1 MPKIRKSLV
10 LLLLITCFSVLYRVF
25 LVFREGFPPGADIGL
40 HGSLI
45 HSITQGG
52 NVNFM
57 WNIYHMGGGSSNT
70 FPGYHIFTAAL
81 LSFTGLPDYLAEAF
95 AAIIFSTLIVA
106 VTFLLTRKILNES
119 IALIAAFFIGV
130 SFYDIYMLLWSG
142 YPNIVTLM
150 LIPLVFYLFLEKSRF
165 TPLPF
170 ITAASLLCASIFL
183 THSLSAVIFVTIILA
198 PVLAALCFPRHFG
211 LDRKAALN
219 WVVPLFVGA
228 LLVSP
233 FLIQAAPFYLN
244 LNSPVYTGGLR
255 ELQNLLLP
263 NRVVPLGFVL
273 PFFAF
278 FFLGFLFF
286 RYLPVKPKFSVILL
300 ASWLIIPTVLTQSY
314 LAGFYIDYER
324 FLYFAVLPLTIL
336 VAAGVFLGARL
347 LSRGAN
353 RFSAVKKRLSF
364 NHAVTVFAVIL
375 IVLVCFELPHFS
387 LTPSEGVDLQGQLQF
402 MNTPGY
408 DGIQWVKTH
417 TPSDSVVVSDAMYGW
432 WLGGFAQRRAVAAM
446 DPIFITNSRE
456 FEPAKL
462 IGWLLDTD
470 YSIDNDLIQ
479 VREDGGY
486 VGRQNP
492 EFLTKLKNS
501 YYPLSFLYFDNS
513 QTSITYS
520 KGDEAIT
527 VLASKLS
534 VKDMR
539 MENSS
544 DYASIIVT
552 LGNEFFN
559 FTQKT
564 TVYKGA
570 GFVEMTETLSSN
582 NQKVNFQC
590 LNFKAQTRGDLALG
604 NGNFATLD
612 DPSVNVAGQLIFP
625 KTQPTVRNASRDS
638 FEINYNLPTNSNAEV
653 SFYVSVFEYPELSST
668 AATQAGL
675 QEKFIAN
682 TKCYTQ
688 KSGDAPLDVLDYR
701 QALAK
706 LDVSYV
712 ALRDFSQRERFANDP
727 MFTLEYVNEEVA
739 IFRVNTHSQ
748 QQQPL

>member
-1 MPKIRKSLV
+1 MPKTRKSLV
-10 LLLLITCFSVLYRVF
+10 LLLLITCFSALYRVF
-25 LVFREGFPPGADIGL
+25 LVFRDGFPPGADIGL

-57 WNIYHMGGGSSNT
+57 WNIYHMGGGTSNT
-70 FPGYHIFTAAL
+70 FPGYHIFTAAFIF
-81 LSFTGLPDYLAEAF
+81 FTGLPDYLAEAL

-119 IALIAAFFIGV
+119 VALIASFFMGV
-130 SFYDIYMLLWSG
+130 SFYDIYMVLWSG

-165 TPLPF
+165 TSLPF
-170 ITAASLLCASIFL
+170 ISAASLLCAAIFL
-183 THSLSAVIFVTIILA
+183 THSLSAAIFVVI
-198 PVLAALCFPRHFG
+198 VLASVLAVLCFPGHSG
-211 LDRKAALN
+211 LDRKAALGMII
-219 WVVPLFVGA
+219 PLFAGA

-233 FLIQAAPFYLN
+233 FLLQAAPFYLN

-255 ELQNLLLP
+255 DLQALLLP
-263 NRVVPLGFVL
+263 NRIVPMGFVW

-278 FFLGFLFF
+278 FFLGFLLF

-314 LAGFYIDYER
+314 LAGFYTDYER

-347 LSRGAN
+347 LSKGAN
-353 RFSAVKKRLSF
+353 RFSAVKKHLSF
-364 NHAVTVFAVIL
+364 TRAVTVFAVIL

-387 LTPSEGVDLQGQLQF
+387 LTLSEGVDLQGQLQF
-402 MNTPGY
+402 MNTQGY
-408 DGIQWVKTH
+408 DGIQWVKYH
-417 TPSDSVVVSDAMYGW
+417 TPTDSVVVSDAMYGW

-470 YSIDNDLIQ
+470 YLVDNGLIQ

-492 EFLTKLKNS
+492 EFLAKLNSS
-501 YYPLSFLYFDNS
+501 YYPLSFLYFNNS
-513 QTSITYS
+513 QTAITYTN
-520 KGDEAIT
+520 GEETRTI
-527 VLASKLS
+527 LASQLS
-534 VKDMR
+534 VKETR
-539 MENSS
+539 MENTSE
-544 DYASIIVT
+544 YASIIIT
-552 LGNEFFN
+552 SGNEFFN

-582 NQKVNFQC
+582 NQSVNFGC
-590 LNFKAQTRGDLALG
+590 LSFKAQTRGNLALG
-604 NGNFATLD
+604 NGDFATLD

-625 KTQPTVRNASRDS
+625 KTMPTVRNASRDS
-638 FEINYNLPTNSNAEV
+638 FEINYNLTPNSNAEV
-653 SFYVSVFEYPELSST
+653 SFYVSVFEYPALNSQE
-668 AATQAGL
+668 ATQTGL

-682 TKCYTQ
+682 TKSYTQ

-701 QALAK
+701 QALEK
-706 LDVSYV
+706 LNVSYV
-712 ALRDFSQRERFANDP
+712 ALRDFSQQERFANDP
-727 MFTLEYVNEEVA
+727 IFTLEYVNEEVA
-739 IFRVNTHSQ
+739 IFRVNTHSP

>member
-1 MPKIRKSLV
+1 MPKIKKCLV
-10 LLLLITCFSVLYRVF
+10 LLLLITCFSALYRVF
-25 LVFREGFPPGADIGL
+25 LVFRDSFPPGADIGL
-40 HGSLI
+40 HSSLI
-45 HSITQGG
+45 YSITQGG

-57 WNIYHMGGGSSNT
+57 WNIYHMGGGTSNT

-81 LSFTGLPDYLAEAF
+81 LSFTSLPDYLAEAF
-95 AAIIFSTLIVA
+95 SVIIFSTLTVT

-119 IALIAAFFIGV
+119 IALITAFFMGV

-170 ITAASLLCASIFL
+170 ITTASLLSAAIFL
-183 THSLSAVIFVTIILA
+183 THSLSAVIFVAIILA
-198 PVLAALCFPRHFG
+198 PVLAVLCFPRHFG
-211 LDRKAALN
+211 LDRKAALG

-255 ELQNLLLP
+255 ELQNMLLP
-263 NRVVPLGFVL
+263 NRVVPLGFLL

-278 FFLGFLFF
+278 FFFGFVFF
-286 RYLPVKPKFSVILL
+286 KYLPVKPKFSVILI
-300 ASWLIIPTVLTQSY
+300 ASWLIIPTILTQSY
-314 LAGFYIDYER
+314 FAGFYIDYER

-347 LSRGAN
+347 LSKGAN

-364 NHAVTVFAVIL
+364 NQAVTGFAVIL

-387 LTPSEGVDLQGQLQF
+387 LTLSEGVDLQGQLQF
-402 MNTPGY
+402 MDTEGY
-408 DGIQWVKTH
+408 DGIQWVKNH
-417 TPSDSVVVSDAMYGW
+417 TPTDSVIVSDAMYGW

-462 IGWLLDTD
+462 IGWLFDTD
-470 YSIDNDLIQ
+470 YLIDNGLIQ

-492 EFLTKLKNS
+492 EFLAKLNSS

-513 QTSITYS
+513 QTAIRYS
-520 KGDEAIT
+520 KGEENLT
-527 VLASKLS
+527 VLASELS
-534 VKDMR
+534 VKDMH

-552 LGNEFFN
+552 LGNDFFN

-564 TVYKGA
+564 TVYKGV
-570 GFVEMTETLSSN
+570 GFAEMTETLSSN
-582 NQKVNFQC
+582 NQKVIFQC
-590 LNFKAQTRGDLALG
+590 LNFKAQTRGNLALG
-604 NGNFATLD
+604 KGNFATLD

-625 KTQPTVRNASRDS
+625 ETQPTVRNASKDS
-638 FEINYNLPTNSNAEV
+638 FEISYNLNPNPNAQTR
-653 SFYVSVFEYPELSST
+653 FYVSVFEYPELNSQE
-668 AATQAGL
+668 ATQTGL
-675 QEKFIAN
+675 QEKFLAN
-682 TKCYTQ
+682 TKCYTE
-688 KSGDAPLDVLDYR
+688 KSGNTALDVLDYG
-701 QALAK
+701 QALVK

-712 ALRDFSQRERFANDP
+712 ALRDFSHRERFANDP
-727 MFTLEYVNEEVA
+727 LFTLEYVNEEVA
-739 IFRVNTHSQ
+739 IFRVNTLSQ
-748 QQQPL
+748 

>member
-1 MPKIRKSLV
+1 MPKVRKSLV
-10 LLLLITCFSVLYRVF
+10 LLLLITCFSALYRIF
-25 LVFREGFPPGADIGL
+25 LVFRDGFPPGADIGL

-45 HSITQGG
+45 YSITQGG

-57 WNIYHMGGGSSNT
+57 WNSYHMGGGTSNT
-70 FPGYHIFTAAL
+70 FPGYHILTAAL
-81 LSFTGLPDYLAEAF
+81 LFFTGLPDYLAEAF
-95 AAIIFSTLIVA
+95 AVIIFSTLTVT

-119 IALIAAFFIGV
+119 IALIAAFFMGV

-170 ITAASLLCASIFL
+170 ITTASLLSAAIFL
-183 THSLSAVIFVTIILA
+183 THSLSAVIFVAIILA
-198 PVLAALCFPRHFG
+198 PVLAVLCFPRHFD
-211 LDRKAALN
+211 LDRKTALG
-219 WVVPLFVGA
+219 WVAPLLVGA

-263 NRVVPLGFVL
+263 NRVVPLGFL
-273 PFFAF
+273 FPFFAF
-278 FFLGFLFF
+278 FFLGVLFF
-286 RYLPVKPKFSVILL
+286 KYLPVKTKFSIILI
-300 ASWLIIPTVLTQSY
+300 ASWLIIPTILTQSY

-324 FLYFAVLPLTIL
+324 FLYFAVLPLSIL

-347 LSRGAN
+347 LSKGTN
-353 RFSAVKKRLSF
+353 KFTAVKRRLSF
-364 NHAVTVFAVIL
+364 NRAVTLFAVIL
-375 IVLVCFELPHFS
+375 ILLVCFELPHFS
-387 LTPSEGVDLQGQLQF
+387 LTPSEGLDLQGQLQF
-402 MNTPGY
+402 MHTLGY
-408 DGIQWVKTH
+408 DGIQWVKNH
-417 TPSDSVVVSDAMYGW
+417 TPTDSVVVSDATYGW
-432 WLGGFAQRRAVAAM
+432 WLGGFAQRRAVAAI

-470 YSIDNDLIQ
+470 YLVDNGLIQ

-492 EFLTKLKNS
+492 EFLAKLNNS
-501 YYPLSFLYFDNS
+501 YYPLAFLYFNNS
-513 QTSITYS
+513 QTTITYS
-520 KGDEAIT
+520 NGEENNT
-527 VLASKLS
+527 VLASELS
-534 VKDMR
+534 VKDML
-539 MENSS
+539 MENAS
-544 DYASIIVT
+544 DCVSIIVT
-552 LGNEFFN
+552 LGNDFFN

-582 NQKVNFQC
+582 NQKVNFQY
-590 LNFKAQTRGDLALG
+590 LNFKAQTRGNLALG

-625 KTQPTVRNASRDS
+625 ETQPTVRNASRDS
-638 FEINYNLPTNSNAEV
+638 FEINYNLNPNSNAQV
-653 SFYVSVFEYPELSST
+653 RFYVSVFEYPELSST
-668 AATQAGL
+668 TETQTCL

-682 TKCYTQ
+682 TKCNTE
-688 KSGDAPLDVLDYR
+688 KSGNTALDVLDYR

-712 ALRDFSQRERFANDP
+712 ALRDSSQRERFANDP
-727 MFTLEYVNEEVA
+727 MFSLDYANEEVA